1 MPDFIRFYRTP
12 ISSPEPDIPASGVP
26 AAKSF
31 ASPLSTESAVATEL
45 VAIYGS
51 VSVAD
56 IAEQVKAVLAATEE
70 GARVVLGPED
80 IKIIRNEGQDAQ
92 AEADRIKMLGD
103 FRVDIRVKGGDVV
116 RRTVRIIGEEGL

>member
-1 MPDFIRFYRTP
+1 M
-12 ISSPEPDIPASGVP
+12 
-26 AAKSF
+26 
-31 ASPLSTESAVATEL
+31 ATEL